1 MLVQIIG
8 ITGMMDIGLEMIKM
22 DEKNITEAI
31 DFTEALITA
40 GTVNE
45 CLQTTIEKLWIF

>member
-22 DEKNITEAI
+22 DKKNITEAI